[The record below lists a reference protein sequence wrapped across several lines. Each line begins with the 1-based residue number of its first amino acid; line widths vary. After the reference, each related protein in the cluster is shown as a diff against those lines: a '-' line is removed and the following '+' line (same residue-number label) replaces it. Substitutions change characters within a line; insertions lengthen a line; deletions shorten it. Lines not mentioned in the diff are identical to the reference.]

1 MVIKM
6 KKMFNKDIIKKCAHC
21 LHSTPLANSGEM
33 ACKIKGI
40 VFDYDLCRKYKYD
53 PLKRV
58 PKTTKLADNYVPDN
72 FIL

>member
-1 MVIKM
+1 M
-6 KKMFNKDIIKKCAHC
+6 KKMFNKDITKKCAHC
-21 LHSTPLANSGEM
+21 LHSTPLANSDEM

-40 VFDYDLCRKYKYD
+40 VGYDDLCIKYKYD

-58 PKTTKLADNYVPDN
+58 PKAQKLKDNYIPDD